1 MTPAVV
7 IPGALVVAAILGRF
21 LPARLLE
28 LLEVLV
34 AAGLVGSLILL
45 LAGVWAAPDP
55 LAAWFYGICA
65 LLAALSFWYAVPY
78 VRHEAAAH
86 AWELSRV
93 RAFGA
98 GLLLFVASLLAL
110 ALLTNFLALWT
121 GVEIATLSSVFLTG
135 IAGDSRAT
143 EAAWKYLVVT
153 ETGGFAALVGT
164 VLMLTGL
171 GIPLDRWSPTFPA
184 PLPAHAHVGSA
195 VLVGGLLALVGYAT
209 KAGLAP
215 FHTWLPDAH
224 GEAPAPVSALLSG
237 LKLAGAALV
246 IWRLMH
252 LVDGT
257 AAGLAIRDGLIL
269 LGLASL
275 LVAAAFAVTQTDLK
289 RLWAYS
295 SVEHLGLVSL
305 GMGFGG
311 IALVGA
317 MLHIWTHA
325 ANKMLLF
332 HNAGT
337 VRLLYGT
344 SDSLRGARGLLLR
357 TPWTGGLLAFGAA
370 SIVGLPPFA
379 PFWSEWLI
387 LVGGFQHPAY
397 RLADAAAIGLLV
409 VVFAGVAWRMPG
421 WLWTPGPV
429 GSEAAVRPARLREP
443 WALLAP
449 SLTLAVL
456 VVGGGI
462 GVPAAAPGLWHHLV
476 AQLLQHA

>member
-1 MTPAVV
+1 MTTAVLL
-7 IPGALVVAAILGRF
+7 PGALVAAAVL
-21 LPARLLE
+21 ARLVPE
-28 LLEVLV
+28 RLV
-34 AAGLVGSLILL
+34 GAVVGLAAAGLAVSLALL
-45 LAGVWAAPDP
+45 VAGWWSAPDP
-55 LAAWFYGICA
+55 LAAWFYGISA
-65 LLAALSFWYAVPY
+65 LLAALSLWYAVPY
-78 VRHEAAAH
+78 LRREAAAH
-86 AWELSRV
+86 HWQPSRV
-93 RAFGA
+93 RAFAA

-110 ALLTNFLALWT
+110 ALLTNFLGLWVA
-121 GVEIATLSSVFLTG
+121 VEVATLSSVFLTG
-135 IAGDSRAT
+135 VSEDRRAT

-164 VLMLTGL
+164 VLVLSGL
-171 GIPLDRWSPTFPA
+171 GIPLDRWSSTFPP
-184 PLPAHAHVGSA
+184 PLPAGTAVGTS
-195 VLVGGLLALVGYAT
+195 VFVGGLLALVGYAT

-237 LKLAGAALV
+237 LKLAGAAL
-246 IWRLMH
+246 IMWRLFH
-252 LVDGT
+252 LVAPT
-257 AAGLAIRDGLIL
+257 AAGSAIREGFIL

-275 LVAAAFAVTQTDLK
+275 VVAAAFAVTQTDLK

-295 SVEHLGLVSL
+295 SIEHLGLVSL

-317 MLHIWTHA
+317 MFHIWTHGV
-325 ANKMLLF
+325 NKALLF

-344 SDSLRGARGLLLR
+344 SDSRTGARGLLLR
-357 TPWTGGLLAFGAA
+357 TPWTGGLLALGAA

-397 RLADAAAIGLLV
+397 RLADVVALGLLV
-409 VVFAGVAWRMPG
+409 VVFAGVAWRIPA

-429 GSEAAVRPARLREP
+429 EARTTARPARLSEP
-443 WALLAP
+443 FALLLP
-449 SLTLAVL
+449 GFVLAAFVL
-456 VVGGGI
+456 GGI
-462 GVPAAAPGLWHHLV
+462 GVPVVAAGLWQHLV
-476 AQLLQHA
+476 QELLGSA